1 MRISDWSSDVCSSDL
16 AFAALPAG
24 QDPDDLVR
32 AKGAE
37 GFAAILGDAQP
48 LVERL
53 WAHEVAAAPLATPEE
68 RAALKTRLLTH
79 ADTIADADVRHHYR
93 EAFRERND
101 ALFPRAHRTSGG

>member
-1 MRISDWSSDVCSSDL
+1 MRAAMRALPLLRPGFSL

-93 EAFRERND
+93 EIGR
-101 ALFPRAHRTSGG
+101 PHV